1 MMNPLK
7 KRAVIRDSSAGPPM
21 NELIEI
27 LIRKEL
33 TILDM
38 FKCNN

>member
-1 MMNPLK
+1 MMNPLE

-21 NELIEI
+21 NELIEV
-27 LIRKEL
+27 LIREKL

-38 FKCNN
+38 FKFHN

>member
-21 NELIEI
+21 NELIDI
-27 LIRKEL
+27 LIREKL

-38 FKCNN
+38 FKNYN